1 MLGNI
6 HVVLSHTSH
15 PGNIGASAR
24 AMKTMTLSRL
34 SLVNPQHF
42 PHADATARASGAD
55 DVLAGAR
62 VFEDIDSAIADC
74 RLVIGASARIR
85 SIPCPVVTPSECAQL
100 AWQASQSGQVAILF
114 GCEQSGLSNAE
125 IDRCQQLVHIPGNP
139 DYSSLNL
146 AAAVQIICYEIH
158 VASLGAALPGT
169 HEQHAAVTAGEM
181 ELFYEHLEQALIE
194 LEFLN
199 PENPRQLMR
208 RLRRLFNRAGPDE
221 NEVNILRGMLSAAQ
235 AAVKQQS

>member
-1 MLGNI
+1 MLENI

-15 PGNIGASAR
+15 PGNIGAAAR

-34 SLVNPQHF
+34 SLVKPQYF

-62 VFEDIDSAIADC
+62 VFENIDSAIADC
-74 RLVIGASARIR
+74 QLVIGASARIR

-100 AWQASQSGQVAILF
+100 AWQAGQSGRVAILF

-125 IDRCQQLVHIPGNP
+125 IDRCHQLVHIPGNP

-146 AAAVQIICYEIH
+146 AAAVQIICYEIY
-158 VASLGAALPGT
+158 VASLGAELPGAQEL
-169 HEQHAAVTAGEM
+169 HIAVSAGEM
-181 ELFYEHLEQALIE
+181 ERLYEHLEQTLVE
-194 LEFLN
+194 LDFLD
-199 PENPRQLMR
+199 PDNPRQLMR